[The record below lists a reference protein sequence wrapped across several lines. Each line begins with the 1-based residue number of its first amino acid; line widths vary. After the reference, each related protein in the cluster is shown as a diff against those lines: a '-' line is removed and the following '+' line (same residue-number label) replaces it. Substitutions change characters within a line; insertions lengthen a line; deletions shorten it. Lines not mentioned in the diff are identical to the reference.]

1 VPPESTS
8 VVWIAEVLSVCCDTS
23 KGWRSVFAEP
33 YIECV
38 FDNDDLVELDAAGT
52 LAAAEANEHTLITA
66 ETRRLQIAAH
76 WADLHPGD
84 SVPESQLP
92 GSERPVRLGGDG
104 TPTVADFTPAELGCV
119 LRISDGSACR
129 LIGDALDLRHRLRLI
144 WAAALTGQVPPYQ
157 ARHIATT
164 TRHLTAEQAAYVDAQ
179 LAPSLGALS
188 WGRLQTL
195 LDAKIIQADPVGA
208 EQQAAAAAQE
218 RFVRLG
224 RNSEHGL
231 KLIIA
236 RATAGDAI
244 WFKATIDRIAD
255 ILTHRGDPDPVEVRR
270 SKAIGILAQPA
281 LALQLLCQHQHD
293 EWNGPAEPT
302 EPTEDEPGR
311 DEEEPD
317 QAEHHHVDQN
327 QTDQAEQQAEQQAG
341 PAAEHDQ
348 TAPADTVDD
357 QRPMSD
363 PAEGNTH
370 RSPQILPPPFHP
382 DRARPLAII
391 YVHLSEEALTAG
403 RGLARVEQVGPVL
416 LSRLQAL
423 LGDHCSISLKPVIDL
438 PTGHTPVDSYE
449 IPARLR
455 EQLQLRNPADVFP
468 YAAAVS
474 RRIDL
479 DHTIPYLSPDKGGP
493 PGQTKIG
500 NLGPH
505 TRYHHRVKTHG
516 GWQVRQPE
524 PGTWLWRSPTTGSTS
539 STPPAPTPSATPHT
553 PRRSGAPPVRSTC
566 WRADAVSSLDSL
578 WLDVRSQ
585 SDSLITSDAAFKSM
599 RPLP

>member
-1 VPPESTS
+1 VPP
-8 VVWIAEVLSVCCDTS
+8 
-23 KGWRSVFAEP
+23 AEP

-38 FDNDDLVELDAAGT
+38 FDNDDDLVELDAAGT

-84 SVPESQLP
+84 AVPESQLP

-104 TPTVADFTPAELGCV
+104 TPTVADFAPAELGCV

-144 WAAALTGQVPPYQ
+144 WAAALTGQVPAYQ

-164 TRHLTAEQAAYVDAQ
+164 TRHLTAEQAAYVDTQ

-255 ILTHRGDPDPVEVRR
+255 ILTRRGDLDSVDIRR

-293 EWNGPAEPT
+293 DWDGPAEPT
-302 EPTEDEPGR
+302 EDEHR
-311 DEEEPD
+311 REEEPD
-317 QAEHHHVDQN
+317 QAEQHH
-327 QTDQAEQQAEQQAG
+327 AGQQAG
-341 PAAEHDQ
+341 PAADHDQ

-370 RSPQILPPPFHP
+370 RSLQILPPPFHP
-382 DRARPLAII
+382 DRARPRAII
-391 YVHLSEEALTAG
+391 YVHLSEETLTAG

-416 LSRLQAL
+416 LHRLRSL
-423 LGDHCSISLKPVIDL
+423 LGDHCTISLKPVIDL
-438 PTGHTPVDSYE
+438 PTGYTPVDSYE

-493 PGQTKIG
+493 PGQTSIG

-505 TRYHHRVKTHG
+505 TRYHHRLKTHA

-524 PGTWLWRSPTTGSTS
+524 PGTWLWRSPHHRIYLVNATGTHPLGD
-539 STPPAPTPSATPHT
+539 TAYAQTI
-553 PRRSGAPPVRSTC
+553 
-566 WRADAVSSLDSL
+566 WRAASPQHVLAS
-578 WLDVRSQ
+578 
-585 SDSLITSDAAFKSM
+585 
-599 RPLP
+599 